1 MLAARFWTTFLI
13 LSFTQVWLVC
23 AQLLN
28 HPAPPHIVSPKSGDT
43 WTVGEVATVRWDLH
57 GIQLT
62 LADGVTPV
70 TGFLVLGQLT
80 DETESG
86 FHLWADQQLA
96 SSFLWR
102 DGQVEVVVP
111 KVPSGSNYFLMLE
124 RINNQSQLFTIKNPE
139 DPNGT
144 GAMPSSLSISTL
156 ASSTT
161 SSSAYQVLRASVF
174 GKHLRDAFLYYTFGL
189 GGFDDTRPYPFYLPA
204 ERCRTLDVV

>member
-1 MLAARFWTTFLI
+1 MLAARFWTTFLA
-13 LSFTQVWLVC
+13 LSFTQVALVC

-28 HPAPPHIVSPKSGDT
+28 HPAPPHIVSPRSGDT
-43 WTVGEVATVRWDLH
+43 WTVGEVATVKWDLH

-102 DGQVEVVVP
+102 DGQVQVVVP
-111 KVPSGSNYFLMLE
+111 KVPSGSNYFLML
-124 RINNQSQLFTIKNPE
+124 F
-139 DPNGT
+139 NGT
-144 GAMPSSLSISTL
+144 TFVDSFSSFVKYEPL
-156 ASSTT
+156 
-161 SSSAYQVLRASVF
+161 LRAFIVR
-174 GKHLRDAFLYYTFGL
+174 KHLGDVFFCCYHLNL
-189 GGFDDTRPYPFYLPA
+189 GGFDDTRSFPFHVPA
-204 ERCRTLDVV
+204 